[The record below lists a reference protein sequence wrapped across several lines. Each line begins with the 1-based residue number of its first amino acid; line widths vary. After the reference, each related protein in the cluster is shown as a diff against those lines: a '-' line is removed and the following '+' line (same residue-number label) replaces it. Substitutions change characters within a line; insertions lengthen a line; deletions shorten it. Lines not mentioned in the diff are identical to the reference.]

1 MKFSRFIFI
10 TTLVLFL
17 VHYSLFKDNKNMQI
31 TKNTK
36 YFHKQTLILNQVI
49 VFLFY
54 FLKSN
59 INQFKFYHEF
69 TFFNI
74 KKHKQILICHL
85 AFYFKIFFSKLIK
98 NTKQINRNFYPELR
112 GSDPSRVRR
121 QRTLVLSNQ

>member
-1 MKFSRFIFI
+1 VIQCHHEVLALYFYYYVSIIFS
-10 TTLVLFL
+10 TLLIIQKQQK
-17 VHYSLFKDNKNMQI
+17 HAKHK
-31 TKNTK
+31 K

-49 VFLFY
+49 VFIFY

-85 AFYFKIFFSKLIK
+85 AFYFKTFFQKLIK
-98 NTKQINRNFYPELR
+98 NTKPIK
-112 GSDPSRVRR
+112 RR
-121 QRTLVLSNQ
+121 FLPRTTRF